1 MGKIVVKV
9 QEEKHL
15 GEDKI
20 YHLMIGVK
28 EVYLYFKNDRNAK
41 QYEGYYISEREFK
54 SAMRGKTIRLQK
66 ENFIDI
72 INPEEKISAWVE
84 RLQKQRKEFG
94 NIRGER
100 RGVNATVILS
110 GVFLIGI
117 VLLGIGFWRVQYKKN
132 LAQRVVSTEGEV
144 TSYTTARLQGKR
156 YAQGYYDVHVKYQVD
171 GVWYEGYNGTTATNQ
186 GVGAKVTV
194 TYDPKNPAKI
204 YVAEDMEWDPF
215 KFFMIGGVIV
225 LVSGAL
231 LGNEIHMKLMWK
243 KKTVKNSKNMTLDKY
258 FDGTIESG
266 SYTESWIQEFDRN
279 GEDIGMKLNDTL
291 PNYHTRRKM
300 DFNTLEKEIEQLNRI
315 DLRAN
320 YNYTSYDRYCRLYN
334 SIYENLLEMEKDGL
348 ISIES
353 RSKGLGYLRELLT
366 NDGPEYSYTV
376 VFWEKNRSLRKYK
389 IGVCVRGL
397 PICKPVED

>member
-266 SYTESWIQEFDRN
+266 SYTESRIQESDRN
-279 GEDIGMKLNDTL
+279 GEDIGKKLNDTHQMAIRFSTIAREKMGDKVDNFCIFNVNDDVNHREFSIDFEAY
-291 PNYHTRRKM
+291 NYFAIRLNYDQGGFGCNIISGERMIALNNSQEWWDEANFDIFFMELQKE
-300 DFNTLEKEIEQLNRI
+300 LELRI
-315 DLRAN
+315 PDEYLRAHGW
-320 YNYTSYDRYCRLYN
+320 L
-334 SIYENLLEMEKDGL
+334 
-348 ISIES
+348 
-353 RSKGLGYLRELLT
+353 
-366 NDGPEYSYTV
+366 
-376 VFWEKNRSLRKYK
+376 
-389 IGVCVRGL
+389 
-397 PICKPVED
+397 

>member
-266 SYTESWIQEFDRN
+266 SYTESRIQEFDRN
-279 GEDIGMKLNDTL
+279 GEDIGKKLNDTHQMAIRFSTIAREKMGDKVDNFCIFNVNDDVNHREFSIDFEAY
-291 PNYHTRRKM
+291 NYFAIRLNYDQGRFGCNIISGERMIALNNSQEWWDEANFDIFFMELQKE
-300 DFNTLEKEIEQLNRI
+300 LELRI
-315 DLRAN
+315 PDEYLRAHGW
-320 YNYTSYDRYCRLYN
+320 L
-334 SIYENLLEMEKDGL
+334 
-348 ISIES
+348 
-353 RSKGLGYLRELLT
+353 
-366 NDGPEYSYTV
+366 
-376 VFWEKNRSLRKYK
+376 
-389 IGVCVRGL
+389 
-397 PICKPVED
+397 

>member
-9 QEEKHL
+9 QEEKRL

-243 KKTVKNSKNMTLDKY
+243 KKPVKNSKNMTLDKY

-266 SYTESWIQEFDRN
+266 SYTESRIQEFDRN
-279 GEDIGMKLNDTL
+279 GEDIGKKLNDTHQMAIRFSTIAREKMGDKVDKFCIFNVNDDVNHREFSINFEAY
-291 PNYHTRRKM
+291 NYFAIRLNYDQGRFGCNIISGERMIALNNSQEWWDEANFDVFFKELQKE
-300 DFNTLEKEIEQLNRI
+300 LELRI
-315 DLRAN
+315 PAKYLRAHGW
-320 YNYTSYDRYCRLYN
+320 L
-334 SIYENLLEMEKDGL
+334 
-348 ISIES
+348 
-353 RSKGLGYLRELLT
+353 
-366 NDGPEYSYTV
+366 
-376 VFWEKNRSLRKYK
+376 
-389 IGVCVRGL
+389 
-397 PICKPVED
+397 

>member
-9 QEEKHL
+9 QEEKRL

-243 KKTVKNSKNMTLDKY
+243 KKPVKNSKNMTLDKY

-266 SYTESWIQEFDRN
+266 SYTESRIQEFDRN
-279 GEDIGMKLNDTL
+279 GEDIGKKLNDTHQMAIRFSTIAREKMGDKVDNFCIFNVNDDVNHRAFSIDFEAY
-291 PNYHTRRKM
+291 NYFVIRLNYDQGRFGCNIISGERM
-300 DFNTLEKEIEQLNRI
+300 IALNNSQGWWDEADFDVFFIELQKELELRI
-315 DLRAN
+315 PAKYLRAHGW
-320 YNYTSYDRYCRLYN
+320 L
-334 SIYENLLEMEKDGL
+334 
-348 ISIES
+348 
-353 RSKGLGYLRELLT
+353 
-366 NDGPEYSYTV
+366 
-376 VFWEKNRSLRKYK
+376 
-389 IGVCVRGL
+389 
-397 PICKPVED
+397 

>member
-243 KKTVKNSKNMTLDKY
+243 KKPVKNSKNMTLDKY

-266 SYTESWIQEFDRN
+266 SYTESRIQEFDRN
-279 GEDIGMKLNDTL
+279 GEDIGKKLNDTHQMAIRFSTIAREKMGDKVDNFCIFNVYDDVNHRAFSIDFEAY
-291 PNYHTRRKM
+291 NYFAIRLNYDQGRFGCNIISGERM
-300 DFNTLEKEIEQLNRI
+300 IALNNSQGWWDEADFDVFFKELQKELELRI
-315 DLRAN
+315 PDEYLRAHGW
-320 YNYTSYDRYCRLYN
+320 L
-334 SIYENLLEMEKDGL
+334 
-348 ISIES
+348 
-353 RSKGLGYLRELLT
+353 
-366 NDGPEYSYTV
+366 
-376 VFWEKNRSLRKYK
+376 
-389 IGVCVRGL
+389 
-397 PICKPVED
+397 

>member
-54 SAMRGKTIRLQK
+54 SAMRGETIRLQK
-66 ENFIDI
+66 DNFIDI
-72 INPEEKISAWVE
+72 IKPEEKISAWVE

-204 YVAEDMEWDPF
+204 YVAEDMEWDSF
-215 KFFMIGGVIV
+215 KFFMIGGVVV

-266 SYTESWIQEFDRN
+266 SYTESRIQEFDRN
-279 GEDIGMKLNDTL
+279 GEDIGKKLNDTHQMAIRFSTIAREKMGDKVDNFCIFNVYDDVNHRAFSIDFEAY
-291 PNYHTRRKM
+291 NYFAIRLNYDQGRFGCNIISGERMIALNNSQGWWDEANFDIFFMELQKE
-300 DFNTLEKEIEQLNRI
+300 LELRI
-315 DLRAN
+315 PDEYLRAHGW
-320 YNYTSYDRYCRLYN
+320 L
-334 SIYENLLEMEKDGL
+334 
-348 ISIES
+348 
-353 RSKGLGYLRELLT
+353 
-366 NDGPEYSYTV
+366 
-376 VFWEKNRSLRKYK
+376 
-389 IGVCVRGL
+389 
-397 PICKPVED
+397 

>member
-266 SYTESWIQEFDRN
+266 SYTESRTQEFDRN
-279 GEDIGMKLNDTL
+279 GEDIGKKLNDT
-291 PNYHTRRKM
+291 HQMAIR
-300 DFNTLEKEIEQLNRI
+300 FNTIAREKMGDKVDKFCIFNVYDDVNHRAFSIDFEAYNYFVIRLNYDQGGFGCNIISGDRMIALNNSQEWWDEADFDVFFKELQKELELRI
-315 DLRAN
+315 PDEYLRAHGW
-320 YNYTSYDRYCRLYN
+320 L
-334 SIYENLLEMEKDGL
+334 
-348 ISIES
+348 
-353 RSKGLGYLRELLT
+353 
-366 NDGPEYSYTV
+366 
-376 VFWEKNRSLRKYK
+376 
-389 IGVCVRGL
+389 
-397 PICKPVED
+397 

>member
-9 QEEKHL
+9 QEEKRL

-243 KKTVKNSKNMTLDKY
+243 KKPVKNSKNMTLDKY

-279 GEDIGMKLNDTL
+279 GEDIGKKLNDTHQMAIRFSTIAREKMGDKVDNFCIFNVNDDVNHRAFSIDFEAY
-291 PNYHTRRKM
+291 NYFVIRLNYDQGRFGCNIISGERMIALNNSQEWWDEANFDIFFMELQKE
-300 DFNTLEKEIEQLNRI
+300 LELRI
-315 DLRAN
+315 PDEYLRAHGW
-320 YNYTSYDRYCRLYN
+320 L
-334 SIYENLLEMEKDGL
+334 
-348 ISIES
+348 
-353 RSKGLGYLRELLT
+353 
-366 NDGPEYSYTV
+366 
-376 VFWEKNRSLRKYK
+376 
-389 IGVCVRGL
+389 
-397 PICKPVED
+397 

>member
-110 GVFLIGI
+110 VVFLIGI

-266 SYTESWIQEFDRN
+266 SYTESRIQEFDRN
-279 GEDIGMKLNDTL
+279 GEDIGKKLNDT
-291 PNYHTRRKM
+291 HQMAIR
-300 DFNTLEKEIEQLNRI
+300 FNTIAREKMGDKVDNFCIFNVNDDVNHREFSIDFEAYNYFAIRLNYDQGGFGCNIISGERMIALNNSQEWWDEANFDIFFMELQKELELRI
-315 DLRAN
+315 PDEYLRAHGW
-320 YNYTSYDRYCRLYN
+320 L
-334 SIYENLLEMEKDGL
+334 
-348 ISIES
+348 
-353 RSKGLGYLRELLT
+353 
-366 NDGPEYSYTV
+366 
-376 VFWEKNRSLRKYK
+376 
-389 IGVCVRGL
+389 
-397 PICKPVED
+397 

>member
-266 SYTESWIQEFDRN
+266 SYTESRIQEFDRN
-279 GEDIGMKLNDTL
+279 GEDIGKKLNDTHQMAIRFSTIAREKMGDKVDNFCIFNVNDDVNHREFSIDFEAY
-291 PNYHTRRKM
+291 NYFVIRLNYDQGRFGCNIISGERMIALNNSQEWWDEANFDIFFMELQKE
-300 DFNTLEKEIEQLNRI
+300 LELRI
-315 DLRAN
+315 PDEYLRAHGW
-320 YNYTSYDRYCRLYN
+320 L
-334 SIYENLLEMEKDGL
+334 
-348 ISIES
+348 
-353 RSKGLGYLRELLT
+353 
-366 NDGPEYSYTV
+366 
-376 VFWEKNRSLRKYK
+376 
-389 IGVCVRGL
+389 
-397 PICKPVED
+397 

>member
-9 QEEKHL
+9 QEEKRL

-266 SYTESWIQEFDRN
+266 SYTESRIQEFDRN
-279 GEDIGMKLNDTL
+279 GEDIGKKLNDTHQMAIRFSTIAREKMGDKVDNFCIFNVNDDVNHRAFSIDFEAY
-291 PNYHTRRKM
+291 NYFVIRLNYDQGRFGCNIISGERMIALNNSQEWWDEANFDIFFMELQKE
-300 DFNTLEKEIEQLNRI
+300 LELRI
-315 DLRAN
+315 PDEYLRAHGW
-320 YNYTSYDRYCRLYN
+320 L
-334 SIYENLLEMEKDGL
+334 
-348 ISIES
+348 
-353 RSKGLGYLRELLT
+353 
-366 NDGPEYSYTV
+366 
-376 VFWEKNRSLRKYK
+376 
-389 IGVCVRGL
+389 
-397 PICKPVED
+397 

>member
-94 NIRGER
+94 NIRWER

-266 SYTESWIQEFDRN
+266 SYTESRIQEFDRN
-279 GEDIGMKLNDTL
+279 GEDIGKKLNDTHQMAIRFSTIAREKMGDKVDKFCIFNVNDDVNHRAFSIDFEAY
-291 PNYHTRRKM
+291 NYFVIRLNYDQGRFGCNIISGERM
-300 DFNTLEKEIEQLNRI
+300 IALNNSQGWWDEADFDVFFKELQKELELRI
-315 DLRAN
+315 PDEYLRAHGW
-320 YNYTSYDRYCRLYN
+320 L
-334 SIYENLLEMEKDGL
+334 
-348 ISIES
+348 
-353 RSKGLGYLRELLT
+353 
-366 NDGPEYSYTV
+366 
-376 VFWEKNRSLRKYK
+376 
-389 IGVCVRGL
+389 
-397 PICKPVED
+397 

>member
-266 SYTESWIQEFDRN
+266 SYTESRIQEFDRN
-279 GEDIGMKLNDTL
+279 GEDIGKKLNDT
-291 PNYHTRRKM
+291 HQMAIRFSTIAREKM
-300 DFNTLEKEIEQLNRI
+300 GDKVDNFCIFNVNDDVNHREFSIDFE
-315 DLRAN
+315 A
-320 YNYTSYDRYCRLYN
+320 YNYFAIRLNYDQGRFGCNIISGERMIALNN
-334 SIYENLLEMEKDGL
+334 SQGWWDEADFDVFLIELQKELELRIPAK
-348 ISIES
+348 
-353 RSKGLGYLRELLT
+353 YLQAHGWL
-366 NDGPEYSYTV
+366 
-376 VFWEKNRSLRKYK
+376 
-389 IGVCVRGL
+389 
-397 PICKPVED
+397 

>member
-41 QYEGYYISEREFK
+41 QYEGFYISEREFK

-266 SYTESWIQEFDRN
+266 SYTESRIQESDRN
-279 GEDIGMKLNDTL
+279 GEDIGKKLNDTHQMAIRFSTIAREKMGDKVDNFCIFNVDDDVNHRAFSIDFEAY
-291 PNYHTRRKM
+291 NYFAIRLNYDQGGFGCNIISGERMIALNNSQEWWDEANFDIFFMELQKE
-300 DFNTLEKEIEQLNRI
+300 LELRI
-315 DLRAN
+315 PDEYLRAHGW
-320 YNYTSYDRYCRLYN
+320 L
-334 SIYENLLEMEKDGL
+334 
-348 ISIES
+348 
-353 RSKGLGYLRELLT
+353 
-366 NDGPEYSYTV
+366 
-376 VFWEKNRSLRKYK
+376 
-389 IGVCVRGL
+389 
-397 PICKPVED
+397 

>member
-266 SYTESWIQEFDRN
+266 SYTESRIQEFDRN
-279 GEDIGMKLNDTL
+279 GEDIGKKLNDTHQMAIRFSTIAREKMGDKVDNFCIFNVYDDVNHRAFSIDFEAY
-291 PNYHTRRKM
+291 NYFAIRLNYDQGRFGCNIISGERMIALNNSQGWWDEANFDIFFMELQKE
-300 DFNTLEKEIEQLNRI
+300 LELRI
-315 DLRAN
+315 PDEYLRAHGW
-320 YNYTSYDRYCRLYN
+320 L
-334 SIYENLLEMEKDGL
+334 
-348 ISIES
+348 
-353 RSKGLGYLRELLT
+353 
-366 NDGPEYSYTV
+366 
-376 VFWEKNRSLRKYK
+376 
-389 IGVCVRGL
+389 
-397 PICKPVED
+397 

>member
-266 SYTESWIQEFDRN
+266 SYTESRIQEFDRN
-279 GEDIGMKLNDTL
+279 GENIGKKLNDT
-291 PNYHTRRKM
+291 HQMAIRFSTIAREKM
-300 DFNTLEKEIEQLNRI
+300 GDKVDNFCIFNVNDDVNHRAFSIDFE
-315 DLRAN
+315 A
-320 YNYTSYDRYCRLYN
+320 YNYFVIRLNYDQGRFGCNIISGERMIALNN
-334 SIYENLLEMEKDGL
+334 SQGWWDEADFDVFLIELQKELELRIPAK
-348 ISIES
+348 
-353 RSKGLGYLRELLT
+353 YLQAHGWL
-366 NDGPEYSYTV
+366 
-376 VFWEKNRSLRKYK
+376 
-389 IGVCVRGL
+389 
-397 PICKPVED
+397 

>member
-54 SAMRGKTIRLQK
+54 SAMRGETIRLQK
-66 ENFIDI
+66 DNFIDI
-72 INPEEKISAWVE
+72 INSEEKISAWVE

-100 RGVNATVILS
+100 RGVNATVILI

-266 SYTESWIQEFDRN
+266 SYTESRIQEFDRN
-279 GEDIGMKLNDTL
+279 GEDIGKKLNDTHQMAIRFSTIAREKMGDKVDNFCIFNVNDDVNHRAFSIDFEAY
-291 PNYHTRRKM
+291 NYFAIRLNYDQGRFGCNIISGERMIGLNNSQEWWDEANFDIFFMELQKE
-300 DFNTLEKEIEQLNRI
+300 LELRI
-315 DLRAN
+315 PDEYLRAHGW
-320 YNYTSYDRYCRLYN
+320 L
-334 SIYENLLEMEKDGL
+334 
-348 ISIES
+348 
-353 RSKGLGYLRELLT
+353 
-366 NDGPEYSYTV
+366 
-376 VFWEKNRSLRKYK
+376 
-389 IGVCVRGL
+389 
-397 PICKPVED
+397 

>member
-266 SYTESWIQEFDRN
+266 SYTESRIQEFDRN
-279 GEDIGMKLNDTL
+279 GEDIGKKLNDT
-291 PNYHTRRKM
+291 HQMAIRFSTIAREKM
-300 DFNTLEKEIEQLNRI
+300 GDKVDNFCIFNVNDDVNHRAFSIDFE
-315 DLRAN
+315 A
-320 YNYTSYDRYCRLYN
+320 YNYFAIRLNYDQGRFGCNIISGERMIGLNN
-334 SIYENLLEMEKDGL
+334 SQGWWDEADFDVFLIELQKELELRIPAK
-348 ISIES
+348 
-353 RSKGLGYLRELLT
+353 YLQAHGWL
-366 NDGPEYSYTV
+366 
-376 VFWEKNRSLRKYK
+376 
-389 IGVCVRGL
+389 
-397 PICKPVED
+397 

>member
-266 SYTESWIQEFDRN
+266 SYTESRTQEFDRN
-279 GEDIGMKLNDTL
+279 GEDIGKKLNDT
-291 PNYHTRRKM
+291 HQMAIR
-300 DFNTLEKEIEQLNRI
+300 FNTIAREKMGDKVDKFCIFNVNDDVNHRAFSIDFEAYNYFVIRLNYDQGRFGCNIISGDRMIALNNSQEWWDEADFDVFFKELQKELELRI
-315 DLRAN
+315 PDEYLRAHGW
-320 YNYTSYDRYCRLYN
+320 L
-334 SIYENLLEMEKDGL
+334 
-348 ISIES
+348 
-353 RSKGLGYLRELLT
+353 
-366 NDGPEYSYTV
+366 
-376 VFWEKNRSLRKYK
+376 
-389 IGVCVRGL
+389 
-397 PICKPVED
+397 

>member
-110 GVFLIGI
+110 VVFLIGI

-266 SYTESWIQEFDRN
+266 SYTESRIQEFDRN
-279 GEDIGMKLNDTL
+279 GEDIGKKLNDTHQMAIRFSTIAREKMGDKVDNFCIFNVNDDVNHREFSIDFEAY
-291 PNYHTRRKM
+291 NYFVIRLNYDQGRFGCNIISGERMIALNNSQEWWDEANFDIFFMELQKE
-300 DFNTLEKEIEQLNRI
+300 LELRI
-315 DLRAN
+315 PDEYLRAHGW
-320 YNYTSYDRYCRLYN
+320 L
-334 SIYENLLEMEKDGL
+334 
-348 ISIES
+348 
-353 RSKGLGYLRELLT
+353 
-366 NDGPEYSYTV
+366 
-376 VFWEKNRSLRKYK
+376 
-389 IGVCVRGL
+389 
-397 PICKPVED
+397 

>member
-110 GVFLIGI
+110 VVFLIGI

-266 SYTESWIQEFDRN
+266 SYTESRIQEFDRN
-279 GEDIGMKLNDTL
+279 GEDIGKKLNDTHQMAIRFSTIAREKMGDKVDNFCIFNVNDDVNHREFSIDFEAY
-291 PNYHTRRKM
+291 NYFAIRLNYDQGRFGCNIISGERMIALNNSQEWWDEANFDIFFMELQKE
-300 DFNTLEKEIEQLNRI
+300 LELRI
-315 DLRAN
+315 PDEYLRAHGW
-320 YNYTSYDRYCRLYN
+320 L
-334 SIYENLLEMEKDGL
+334 
-348 ISIES
+348 
-353 RSKGLGYLRELLT
+353 
-366 NDGPEYSYTV
+366 
-376 VFWEKNRSLRKYK
+376 
-389 IGVCVRGL
+389 
-397 PICKPVED
+397 